1 MSQLTGPQLLG
12 YLQRAFEGHSGAIR
26 NTLALLIVFVFNEV
40 VESEHFFQ
48 CPPNSYKYYAS
59 CFFFIPALFL
69 FMATIF
75 LHSGFWK
82 IVRGCCYY
90 ERPEARA
97 QRYCCCCYPRWSVNI
112 ALVEITFQSS
122 LSGFLWI
129 FWALLQR
136 KYYICYALGGTK
148 EAKLKNA
155 TTDEERLQIEYDYT
169 NAGKT
174 SQTIALLLLC
184 GVLVVAFVVL
194 SVARCCCQREIGS
207 LPSDDEVERLES
219 EAAVKAFRENMEQ
232 LARQQGKKYADV
244 YFPVAAFE
252 ERGQQVEQ
260 ESEQKQSNLK
270 AFMSAARE
278 KMAGRYPRTTG
289 NMSQPYVNYEKKETD
304 SRGRTNEAADSEN
317 IPGGSGGTDSRG
329 HELKNPSA
337 NTS

>member
-1 MSQLTGPQLLG
+1 MSQFQLTGPQLLG
-12 YLQRAFEGHSGAIR
+12 YLQRAFEGHSRAIR
-26 NTLALLIVFVFNEV
+26 STVALLIVFVFSEV

-59 CFFFIPALFL
+59 CFFAIPALFL
-69 FMATIF
+69 CMATIF

-90 ERPEARA
+90 ERFCEGP
-97 QRYCCCCYPRWSVNI
+97 CCCYWGWCINK
-112 ALVEITFQSS
+112 AFLEIIFQSL
-122 LSGFLWI
+122 LSGFKWI

-136 KYYICYALGGTK
+136 KYYICYTLGGTK

-155 TTDEERLQIEYDYT
+155 TTDEKRLQIEYDYT
-169 NAGKT
+169 NAGKA
-174 SQTIALLLLC
+174 SQTTALLLLC
-184 GVLVVAFVVL
+184 GVLVVAFLFL
-194 SVARCCCQREIGS
+194 SVVRCLCQQEIG

-219 EAAVKAFRENMEQ
+219 EAAVKAFRENVEQ

-252 ERGQQVEQ
+252 ERGQQVQQ

-270 AFMSAARE
+270 EFLSAARE
-278 KMAGRYPRTTG
+278 QMEGRYPRTTG
-289 NMSQPYVNYEKKETD
+289 DMSQPCVSYEKKETN
-304 SRGRTNEAADSEN
+304 SRGRANEAVDSEN
-317 IPGGSGGTDSRG
+317 TPGGSGGTDSREQ
-329 HELKNPSA
+329 ELQSPSA